1 MSQKAIVKHP
11 SVAALLQRYPG
22 KSDPKEIIREL
33 ARAKVAHAKSH
44 GWSGPPFCAKEFAS
58 ILGIRCREV
67 SHDIGGDGRILVQ
80 RNGNPLIEFATGRMV
95 ERQRFTIF
103 HECAHTLFPD
113 YGEFGAAQH
122 HAPEK
127 AQSDPDKEF
136 EFLCDIAAAEML
148 FPQEDFE
155 RDLLQL
161 PPAGLQSVHALR
173 ARYEASIDA
182 TIYRA
187 LSYETRMP
195 LAAVFL
201 TDQKKHFAGDGPLW
215 VNSLSRNTRFR
226 PFIWP
231 GTIPPGD
238 SVVHT
243 CLHSGTDNTPWVC
256 ETWTVNGEPKTWLVQ
271 AARLPEIPHAPSYP
285 KVVVL
290 VTLQS

>member
-1 MSQKAIVKHP
+1 MSQKAIAQHP
-11 SVAALLQRYPG
+11 SVAALLQKYPG

-33 ARAKVAHAKSH
+33 ARAKVAHAKNNR
-44 GWSGPPFCAKEFAS
+44 WSGPPFCAKEFAS
-58 ILGIRCREV
+58 ILGIRCKEV

-80 RNGNPLIEFATGRMV
+80 RNGKPLIEFAADRML

-113 YGEFGAAQH
+113 YGEYSLIQH

-127 AQSDPDKEF
+127 PNSDPDKEF
-136 EFLCDIAAAEML
+136 EFLCDVAAAEML

-161 PPAGLQSVHALR
+161 PPAGLQSVHTLR
-173 ARYEASIDA
+173 VRYEASIDA
-182 TIYRA
+182 TAYRA
-187 LSYETRMP
+187 LSYESRLP

-201 TDQKKHFAGDGPLW
+201 TDQKKHFTGEGPLW
-215 VNSLSRNTRFR
+215 VNSFSRNTRFK

-231 GTIPPGD
+231 GTVPPGD

-243 CLHSGTDNTPWVC
+243 CLRSGADSTQWVR
-256 ETWTVNGEPKTWLVQ
+256 ETWTVRDEPKTWLVQ
-271 AARLPEIPHAPSYP
+271 AARLPQISHAPLYP

-290 VTLQS
+290 VTLPQ